1 MVGGS
6 NRRARCKRNMKGGGP
21 GGGWGF
27 DSAAAGSSI
36 LPTIQN
42 PLVYSSIGNC
52 RGGDN
57 VQRPGYIAGGV
68 QSTGLPGMDPT
79 VSGQSLYARQYGGE
93 SKSKRSGRRSS
104 SSKSKRSGSSSRRS
118 SSSKKSSKKST
129 RKYRQRGG
137 RYGFVAPDTSVVGG
151 APWGSSYAT
160 MASVGCEGTR
170 SINPPSGAADT
181 LNVQGGY
188 LWSGKGGAQQAMTP
202 SPLELVAPTARYT
215 QLGGPEDVIQSVA
228 GTNIMINK
236 PMGSSEMNPACL
248 KTGGSRK
255 SRKARKAKKATRKS
269 RR

>member
-27 DSAAAGSSI
+27 DSAAASSPI

-42 PLVYSSIGNC
+42 PLAYSSIGNC
-52 RGGDN
+52 RGGDT

-68 QSTGLPGMDPT
+68 HSIGLPGMDPS
-79 VSGQSLYARQYGGE
+79 VSGQSLYARQYGG
-93 SKSKRSGRRSS
+93 KR
-104 SSKSKRSGSSSRRS
+104 
-118 SSSKKSSKKST
+118 SSKKT
-129 RKYRQRGG
+129 RKYKQTGG
-137 RYGFVAPDTSVVGG
+137 RYGFVAPDTSVVSG
-151 APWGSSYAT
+151 APWGSTYPT
-160 MASVGCEGTR
+160 LTHVGCEATR
-170 SINPPSGAADT
+170 SMNPPSGAADT

-202 SPLELVAPTARYT
+202 SPLYVMAPTARYT
-215 QLGGPEDVIQSVA
+215 QLGGPGDVIHSAA

-248 KTGGSRK
+248 KTGGGRRKNRKSRK
-255 SRKARKAKKATRKS
+255 SRKSSRKSKKSTRKCD